1 MADSLID
8 GIGRSERKRRAV
20 LDAATDIFLQNGYAG
35 TSMDEIA
42 AQAAVS
48 KQTVYKQF
56 ASKEALFVTIITR
69 MTSAAGDEVQREIAD
84 LGGKDDVEAR
94 LLAYAERQLIVVLTP
109 RLMQLRRLIIAE
121 ANRFPELG
129 ATLDRGGPQRAV
141 AGLTTAFTRWADR
154 GLLAIDDPRIA
165 ASQFNW
171 LVMGDPVNRVMMLGD
186 SAIPDRSTLRRH
198 AAEAVRAFLGAYR
211 PR

>member
-1 MADSLID
+1 MVE
-8 GIGRSERKRRAV
+8 GEGRSERKRRAII
-20 LDAATDIFLQNGYAG
+20 DAATEIFLRNGYPG

-56 ASKEALFVTIITR
+56 ASKEALFVTIITG
-69 MTSAAGDEVQREIAD
+69 MTSVAGDEVQREIAD
-84 LGGKDDVEAR
+84 LGDKDDVEAR

-129 ATLDRGGPQRAV
+129 AALDRGGPSRAV
-141 AGLTTAFTRWADR
+141 AGLAIAFARWAGR
-154 GLLAIDDPRIA
+154 GLLAIDDARVA

-186 SAIPDRSTLRRH
+186 SAIPDQATLRRH
-198 AAEAVRAFLGAYR
+198 AAEAVRAFLAAYR
-211 PR
+211 LR